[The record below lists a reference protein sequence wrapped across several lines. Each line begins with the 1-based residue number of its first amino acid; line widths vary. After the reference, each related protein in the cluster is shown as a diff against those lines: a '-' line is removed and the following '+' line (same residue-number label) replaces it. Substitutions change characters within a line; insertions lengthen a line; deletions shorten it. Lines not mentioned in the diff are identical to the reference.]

1 MFVVSCQYNVI
12 HTSIIWHGTH
22 YTMYHN
28 ISYDVVYSITLYTLA
43 KAISQV
49 ENETSL
55 AHSYNTS
62 DHIIFRV
69 CVCVCVCV
77 CVGETKS

>member
-1 MFVVSCQYNVI
+1 
-12 HTSIIWHGTH
+12 
-22 YTMYHN
+22 MYHN

-55 AHSYNTS
+55 AHSYNTTNTS
-62 DHIIFRV
+62 DHIIRIAFRV
-69 CVCVCVCV
+69 CVCVCR
-77 CVGETKS
+77 

>member
-49 ENETSL
+49 ENASSFLQHCTQT
-55 AHSYNTS
+55 NTYS
-62 DHIIFRV
+62 IP

>member
-28 ISYDVVYSITLYTLA
+28 ISYDVVYSITLYMLA

-55 AHSYNTS
+55 AHSYNTVHK
-62 DHIIFRV
+62 HIRPYNTYSIP
-69 CVCVCVCV
+69 CVCVCVCR
-77 CVGETKS
+77 